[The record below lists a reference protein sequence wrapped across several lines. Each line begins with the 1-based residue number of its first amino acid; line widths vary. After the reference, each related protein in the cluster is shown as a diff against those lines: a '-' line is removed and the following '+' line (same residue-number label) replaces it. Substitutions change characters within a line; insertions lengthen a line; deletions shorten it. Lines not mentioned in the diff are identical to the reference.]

1 MPKYLAIAEKVYK
14 EIKKDNLFTE
24 DTIQNLNCLISLIRK
39 AIKGTEFK
47 LKYNFINFEECLNQ
61 FNKEKSVHID
71 LSLMPKFKNEDEFIL
86 WLAGFIERMT
96 IEGKR
101 SFLQFQTIFQKALKL
116 IKPKFLWLLN
126 QAKKK
131 MLRWLLTTLN
141 LRISLKIIKYPL
153 KYRSICPPYFYIWLI
168 IFSYRLLGRFFYLTS
183 LNDQHIK
190 LIKMSVN
197 MEMFYKELIMT

>member
-86 WLAGFIERMT
+86 WLAGFIDRMT

-131 MLRWLLTTLN
+131 MLR
-141 LRISLKIIKYPL
+141 
-153 KYRSICPPYFYIWLI
+153 
-168 IFSYRLLGRFFYLTS
+168 
-183 LNDQHIK
+183 
-190 LIKMSVN
+190 
-197 MEMFYKELIMT
+197 

>member
-47 LKYNFINFEECLNQ
+47 LKYNFINFEECLNH

-96 IEGKR
+96 IGGKE
-101 SFLQFQTIFQKALKL
+101 KL
-116 IKPKFLWLLN
+116 PP
-126 QAKKK
+126 
-131 MLRWLLTTLN
+131 
-141 LRISLKIIKYPL
+141 ISNG
-153 KYRSICPPYFYIWLI
+153 FVAQ
-168 IFSYRLLGRFFYLTS
+168 RLER
-183 LNDQHIK
+183 
-190 LIKMSVN
+190 
-197 MEMFYKELIMT
+197 

>member
-1 MPKYLAIAEKVYK
+1 MNFLFSIIYNNIEEEEMPKYLAIAEKVYK

-96 IEGKR
+96 IEWKR
-101 SFLQFQTIFQKALKL
+101 EASSNFKL
-116 IKPKFLWLLN
+116 YSK
-126 QAKKK
+126 
-131 MLRWLLTTLN
+131 
-141 LRISLKIIKYPL
+141 
-153 KYRSICPPYFYIWLI
+153 
-168 IFSYRLLGRFFYLTS
+168 RL
-183 LNDQHIK
+183 
-190 LIKMSVN
+190 
-197 MEMFYKELIMT
+197 